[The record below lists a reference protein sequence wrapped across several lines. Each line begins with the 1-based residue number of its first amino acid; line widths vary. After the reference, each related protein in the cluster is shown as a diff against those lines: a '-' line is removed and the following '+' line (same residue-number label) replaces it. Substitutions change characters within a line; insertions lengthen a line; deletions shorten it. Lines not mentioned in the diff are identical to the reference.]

1 MCGIIGIVGK
11 QPAAPHLLTG
21 LQHLEY
27 RGYDSAGIA
36 IVSDHGI
43 ERRRAEGKLCNLKAL
58 IDAESIDGKTGIGHT
73 RWATHGRPNQT
84 NAHPH
89 ATDTVA
95 LVHNGIIENYRE
107 LRQELEDQ
115 EYVFESETDSEVIA
129 QLISHYLSQSQ
140 DPEKATTQ
148 CLERLEGAFA
158 LAAIFANQH
167 DLIIAAR
174 RGAPLAVGHG
184 DGEMYLASDSAALA
198 PITENITYLEE
209 DDRAFLTANSLT
221 IRTASGENIQ
231 RPITHITHVGGSDK
245 GNFPHY
251 MLKEIHEQPTAI
263 SDTLTSF
270 IDPQTRIVT
279 LPDMGLDWQTI
290 PKINLVACGSS
301 HYATLTARYWF
312 EEIANIPTQCDL
324 ASEFRYR
331 DPVLPENGVA
341 IFVSQ
346 SGETADS
353 LAALRH
359 ARKAG
364 QYSIAIVNVPES
376 TMAREADFVLATHGG
391 PEISVASTKALTTQ
405 LTVLAVSAIAI
416 GRARHQIDP
425 EREATLSQALI
436 ETPTW
441 IAETLRLNDQLRQ
454 LGHYLADARNVLY
467 LGRGTHYPIALEG
480 ALKLKEISY
489 IHAEGYAAGEMKHG
503 PIALVTHNLPV
514 IFTIPNNQ
522 LFAKTLSNME
532 EVAARGGHVI
542 ALSDAQGLEK
552 IGTAATQTVLLP
564 EAVPFVTPMIHA
576 VAVQLLA
583 YYTATAKGT
592 DVDQPRN
599 LAKSVTVE

>member
-1 MCGIIGIVGK
+1 MCGIIGIIGK
-11 QPAAPHLLTG
+11 QPAAPHLITG

-36 IVSDHGI
+36 VLVDHGI
-43 ERRRAEGKLCNLKAL
+43 ERRRAEGKLSNLKAL
-58 IDAESIDGKTGIGHT
+58 IETESINGTTGIGHT

-89 ATDTVA
+89 ATDRVA
-95 LVHNGIIENYRE
+95 VVHNGIIENYRT
-107 LRQELEDQ
+107 LRQELEN
-115 EYVFESETDSEVIA
+115 EGHIFESETDSEVIA
-129 QLISHYLSQSQ
+129 QLISHYLNHTQ
-140 DPEKATTQ
+140 DPEEATSQ
-148 CLERLEGAFA
+148 CLNRLEGAFA
-158 LAAIFANQH
+158 LAAIFAHHH

-174 RGAPLAVGHG
+174 RGAPLAIGHG
-184 DGEMYLASDSAALA
+184 ESEMYLASDSAALA
-198 PITENITYLEE
+198 PVTENITYLEE
-209 DDRAFLTANSLT
+209 DDRALLTLNSLT
-221 IRTASGENIQ
+221 IRNPSGEKIQ
-231 RPITHITHVGGSDK
+231 RPITHITHVSGSDK
-245 GNFPHY
+245 GNFAHY

-263 SDTLTSF
+263 SDTLTRF
-270 IDPQTRIVT
+270 IDPQTRTVS
-279 LPDMGLDWQTI
+279 LPDMGLNWPDI
-290 PKINLVACGSS
+290 RKINLVACGSS

-312 EEIANIPTQCDL
+312 EQIANIPTQCDL

-331 DPVLPENGVA
+331 DPVLPKNGVA

-359 ARKAG
+359 AQKAG

-376 TMAREADFVLATHGG
+376 TMAREADFVLATRGG

-405 LTVLAVSAIAI
+405 LAVLAVSAIAI
-416 GRARHQIDP
+416 GRARDQIDAQ
-425 EREATLSQALI
+425 RESTLSQTLI

-441 IAETLRLNDQLRQ
+441 VAETLRQSDRLRR
-454 LGHYLADARNVLY
+454 LGQNLAEAHNVLY

-503 PIALVTHNLPV
+503 PIALITHNLPV
-514 IFTIPNNQ
+514 IVTIPNNQ

-552 IGTAATQTVLLP
+552 IGRVAGETVLLP
-564 EAVPFVTPMIHA
+564 EADSFVSPIIHA

-583 YYTATAKGT
+583 YYTAIAKGT